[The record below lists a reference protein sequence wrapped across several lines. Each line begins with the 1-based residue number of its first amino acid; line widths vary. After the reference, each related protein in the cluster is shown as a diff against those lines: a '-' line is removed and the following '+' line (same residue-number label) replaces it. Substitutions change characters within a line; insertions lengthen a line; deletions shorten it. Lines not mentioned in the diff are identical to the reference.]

1 MHCRPLSPFISTVKK
16 TLEELFEN
24 YSGEYIAEETDRGDD
39 VGKEKWYEMNI
50 T

>member
-1 MHCRPLSPFISTVKK
+1 MNTETSEQCEKRK

-24 YSGEYIAEETDRGDD
+24 YCGEYIAEETDRGED
-39 VGKEKWYEMNI
+39 VGKEKWYENDI

>member
-1 MHCRPLSPFISTVKK
+1 MNTETSEQCEKRK

>member
-1 MHCRPLSPFISTVKK
+1 MDIQTSEENEKRK

-24 YSGEYIAEETDRGDD
+24 YSGEYIAEEIDWGED
-39 VGKEKWYEMNI
+39 VGKERWFESEI